1 MDIYTGI
8 KLLIILDYF
17 ILGVNVI
24 GMALLWGRILTLERK
39 MKVYVASETTLLSTG
54 QSLIWD
60 ALGGRKQMEEK
71 NKGADEEPE
80 RKLDDFYRG

>member
-8 KLLIILDYF
+8 KLLIILGYF

-24 GMALLWGRILTLERK
+24 GMALLWGRILTLEKK
-39 MKVYVASETTLLSTG
+39 MKVYVASETTILSTG

-60 ALGGRKQMEEK
+60 ALGGREQMKEK
-71 NKGADEEPE
+71 NK
-80 RKLDDFYRG
+80 DFRMDFRRNLNDS

>member
-1 MDIYTGI
+1 MDIYTGV
-8 KLLIILDYF
+8 KLLIILGYF

-24 GMALLWGRILTLERK
+24 GMALLWGRILTLETK
-39 MKVYVASETTLLSTG
+39 MKVYVASESALLSTG

>member
-8 KLLIILDYF
+8 KLLIILGYF

-24 GMALLWGRILTLERK
+24 GMTLLWGRIITLEKK
-39 MKVYVASETTLLSTG
+39 MKVYVASETTILSTG

-60 ALGGRKQMEEK
+60 ALGGREQIKKIRGRMRSLMIFI
-71 NKGADEEPE
+71 GG
-80 RKLDDFYRG
+80 RDFSV